1 MTFLICRA
9 EPQNEFICRSR
20 SHTSLLEMG
29 PTHLLILMSTQ
40 NRHHSKFVI
49 DHDQTGI
56 RRWKVVCERIWLQEA
71 HLKHGRKSC
80 MPAPALLDSLM
91 HHAALKSIE
100 AREAKCTSK
109 SILWFLSFS
118 SSSGAGYL
126 LTACWRSIWKAW
138 SWGCCESTCGGRH
151 HSTPNANKHLLVP
164 VCVEAFKSKKHIC
177 WSYHFQAPKRYRN
190 YKHGFS
196 ASAGL
201 RLWKELLPIDTY
213 AVVQL

>member
-1 MTFLICRA
+1 MTFPICRA
-9 EPQNEFICRSR
+9 EPQNEFICRPR

-56 RRWKVVCERIWLQEA
+56 RRWKVVRERIWLQEA

-91 HHAALKSIE
+91 HHAALQSIE

-118 SSSGAGYL
+118 SSSGVGYL
-126 LTACWRSIWKAW
+126 LMNYRMLTQYLKSLKLRVLWINLWRSLSLNAE
-138 SWGCCESTCGGRH
+138 CE
-151 HSTPNANKHLLVP
+151 
-164 VCVEAFKSKKHIC
+164 
-177 WSYHFQAPKRYRN
+177 QAP
-190 YKHGFS
+190 FS
-196 ASAGL
+196 PSMCGSVQVKKAHMLKLPFPSS
-201 RLWKELLPIDTY
+201 KEI
-213 AVVQL
+213 